1 MSITKSH
8 TTNGQRSWTD
18 SRDLTKTFT
27 SRITG
32 TKSVFWYLVAIFTTL
47 FTIGIVAFVLK
58 LYDVGTDSPKNWGY
72 YAALV
77 SFILTTFQSAPMAAI
92 APRIAKAHW
101 RRPFSR
107 IAEIFCVAGSINV
120 LFFIPLVWIL
130 PGLENGRRSLWFYQD
145 LPWVPSSMPQIISTI
160 AIVSLSVCG
169 LMLVWL
175 SSSPD
180 MSIMKNHTT
189 GIRKFL
195 QTRLGSWWIGT
206 SAQWFTIHHRLGI
219 LGAFY
224 FMSLIAVHFTF
235 ASDFCM
241 ALVPGW
247 IDALFPVTH
256 AHNSLQAGVSI
267 VILTMYLMHKFGG
280 YKEEIGLDQFWGIG
294 KLQFALCI
302 LWFWFWFSS
311 FIVLWYGG
319 KPAERSVIE
328 LLITGPY
335 LLVFVAIFCLNFLIP
350 LCTMIWNPLR
360 VSILGPTIIAVSVLI
375 GTALDRIRLYVAA
388 YSVSEQAPAHELQ
401 YIPSAIAPS
410 AYDILIWI
418 GAISACI
425 LIYLLTTKV
434 FPIINIWEQKELLL
448 YKYHKKFH
456 RTEVLVLGK
465 PE

>member
-1 MSITKSH
+1 MSTTESH
-8 TTNGQRSWTD
+8 TTTHERSWTE
-18 SRDLTKTFT
+18 SRDLTKNFVARIIGTT
-27 SRITG
+27 SL
-32 TKSVFWYLVAIFTTL
+32 FWYLVAIFTTL
-47 FTIGIVAFVLK
+47 FTIGVVGFVLK
-58 LYDVGTDSPKNWGY
+58 IYEVGTDSPKNWGY

-77 SFILTTFQSAPMAAI
+77 SFVLTTFQSAPMAAI
-92 APRIAKAHW
+92 APRIVKAHW

-120 LFFIPLVWIL
+120 LFFIPLIWIL
-130 PGLENGRRSLWFYQD
+130 PGLEDGRRSLWFYGELQN
-145 LPWVPSSMPQIISTI
+145 VQYMPQIISTI
-160 AIVSLSVCG
+160 AIISLSICG

-180 MSIMKNHTT
+180 VAITKNQTT

-195 QTRLGSWWIGT
+195 QTRLGSWWIGS
-206 SAQWFTIHHRLGI
+206 SAQWFTLHHRLGI

-224 FMSLIAVHFTF
+224 FMSLVAVHFTF
-235 ASDFCM
+235 SSDFCM
-241 ALVPGW
+241 ALIPGW

-267 VILTMYLMHKFGG
+267 VILTMFIMHKFGG
-280 YKEEIGLDQFWGIG
+280 YEKEIELDQFWGMG

-311 FIVLWYGG
+311 FIIFWYGA
-319 KPAERSVIE
+319 KPAEQSVIE
-328 LLITGPY
+328 LLISGPY
-335 LLVFVAIFCLNFLIP
+335 LPVFIAVFCLNFFIP

-360 VSILGPTIIAVSVLI
+360 VSILGPTLIAVCVLI

-388 YSVSEQAPAHELQ
+388 FSVSDQAPAHSLQ
-401 YIPSAIAPS
+401 NIPSAMSPS
-410 AYDILIWI
+410 TYDVMIWI
-418 GAISACI
+418 GGLSGCI
-425 LIYLLTTKV
+425 LVYLLATKV
-434 FPIINIWEQKELLL
+434 FPIMNIWEQKELLL